1 MNDNDRPEHSEIEA
15 LLPWYAAGTLARRE
29 ADAVEKVLAA
39 DAELARRLALVR
51 AELDATVHLNESVG
65 RPSARVGEKL
75 FAAIAAEP
83 VRLPFARRLAL
94 SETWRS
100 LSRSETWRTFSW
112 RGFARSAGA
121 AFAVF
126 LLQAGMPAW
135 MVHERLLQCR
145 PGAGGRHRGPMA

>member
-1 MNDNDRPEHSEIEA
+1 MNKNDRPERSEVEA
-15 LLPWYAAGTLARRE
+15 MLPWYAAGTLARGE
-29 ADAVEKVLAA
+29 AEAVEKMLAA
-39 DAELARRLALVR
+39 DADLSRRLARVR
-51 AELDATVHLNESVG
+51 AELDATVSLNESLG
-65 RPSARVGEKL
+65 RPSARVGERL

-83 VRLPFARRLAL
+83 VPFVRRVAL

-100 LSRSETWRTFSW
+100 FALSETW

-121 AFAVF
+121 ALAVF

-145 PGAGGRHRGPMA
+145 PGAGGRHRAPLA